1 MLDTPIDELHFP
13 EAPDVGD
20 VPGPKSRQLI
30 DRQDRIDSNAVKYA
44 DSVPIA
50 PDEARGATIRD
61 VDGNTFLDFFAG
73 IGVVNVGHSNP
84 YVVEAANQQTETLI
98 QTLDFP
104 TEARLDLIDRLVEIA
119 PGDLPDDARV
129 IFGGPTGSN
138 AIEAS
143 IKLAKDA
150 TGGKG
155 MIAFQGGYHGST
167 TGAMSLSSKRS
178 GKTKYGPL
186 LPDVVHVR
194 YPHPHKQGISPA
206 EASTRSLEEIRTV
219 LEDPMSGHPDPAGVW
234 VEAIQGEGGVV
245 EPPAGF
251 LSELET
257 LTTEHD
263 VPLIVDEI
271 QSGLGR
277 TGKWFASEWDGV
289 TPDIMPLGKALGGIG
304 LPLSGVVYSGDL
316 DTWDPGSHTGTFRGN
331 VPAMRAGLRSIEYIA
346 EHDLLTHAREL
357 GEYIRG
363 RLDEV
368 AVETPCLGDVR
379 GKGLFIG
386 AEFDDCG
393 SKSGPELVDEIQ
405 TRCLREGAIVWKA
418 GRRNEVLRLLPP
430 LVMTEAQAA
439 VGLDIIC
446 DAIERTVPTKQ
457 SAT

>member
-1 MLDTPIDELHFP
+1 MLDTPIDELHFAD
-13 EAPDVGD
+13 APDVGD
-20 VPGPKSRQLI
+20 VPGPKSRRLI

-50 PDEARGATIRD
+50 PDAARGATIRD
-61 VDGNTFLDFFAG
+61 ADGNTFLDFFAG
-73 IGVVNVGHSNP
+73 VGVVNVGHSNP
-84 YVVEAANQQTETLI
+84 YVVEAANEQTGDLV

-104 TEARLDLIDRLVEIA
+104 TEGRLDLIDRLVDIA

-150 TGGKG
+150 TGGQG

-186 LPDVVHVR
+186 LPDIVHLR
-194 YPHPHKQGISPA
+194 YPNPAAGEIAPA
-206 EASTRSLEEIRTV
+206 EASERSLEDVRTV
-219 LEDPMSGHPDPAGVW
+219 LEDPMSGQPDPAGIW
-234 VEAIQGEGGVV
+234 VEPIQGEGGVV
-245 EPPAGF
+245 EPPDGF
-251 LSELET
+251 LAELEALAT
-257 LTTEHD
+257 KHD
-263 VPLIVDEI
+263 VPLVVDEI
-271 QSGLGR
+271 QSGFGR

-289 TPDIMPLGKALGGIG
+289 TPDIMPIGKALGGIG
-304 LPLSGVVYSGDL
+304 LPLSGVVYSGEL
-316 DTWDPGSHTGTFRGN
+316 DTWEPGSHTGTFRGN
-331 VPAMRAGLRSIEYIA
+331 LPAMRAGLRSIEYID
-346 EHDLLTHAREL
+346 EHDLLAHAREL

-368 AVETPCLGDVR
+368 AAETPCLADVR

-386 AEFDDCG
+386 AEFGDCG
-393 SKSGPELVDEIQ
+393 SKSGSQLVDEIQ
-405 TRCLREGAIVWKA
+405 TRCLREGAIVWTA
-418 GRRNEVLRLLPP
+418 GRRSEVLRLLPP

-439 VGLDIIC
+439 VGLDIVC
-446 DAIERTVPTKQ
+446 DAIERTVPSRQ
-457 SAT
+457 SAR